1 MSIRASEPHT
11 TVGATCCIGFV
22 APIRAMLLSI
32 TLVRYRDAFA
42 IRASELIFLTTVH
55 LRASKGNDEADV
67 GWGSHDIF
75 LAK

>member
-1 MSIRASEPHT
+1 MSIRASKHYLI
-11 TVGATCCIGFV
+11 VGAACCIGFI
-22 APIRAMLLSI
+22 APITAVFLSI
-32 TLVRYRDAFA
+32 TLVRDRDAFA